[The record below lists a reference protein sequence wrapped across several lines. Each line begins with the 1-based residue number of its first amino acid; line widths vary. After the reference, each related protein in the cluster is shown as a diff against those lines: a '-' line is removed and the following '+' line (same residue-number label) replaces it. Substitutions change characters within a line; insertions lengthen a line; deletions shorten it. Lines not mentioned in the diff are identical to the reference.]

1 MIGNPD
7 AVTILQTFTI
17 LLFAHL
23 LGDFPLQPE
32 RIAIRKGQIPILS
45 IHIAIIAGTAVVVL
59 GYFAP
64 AIIAT
69 IAVTHFCIDLFKSRK
84 GTFNLAWF
92 LADQAAHIAV
102 VAAVSIL
109 WPADLSRSLIYGHL
123 TPDQLSAVLSA
134 MMLGSGF
141 IIAVLAGTYA
151 VELFL
156 KPFGEEIDGFEAG
169 LKKGARAIG
178 QLERLPV
185 FVFIVMGQPL
195 AAGLV
200 IAARAIMAFGEL
212 RGANDRKR
220 AEYAMLSAFASL
232 GWAVGIAYL
241 TVWAAGLF

>member
-1 MIGNPD
+1 LIGNPD

>member
-1 MIGNPD
+1 MD
-7 AVTILQTFTI
+7 ASAILQTFTV

-32 RIAIRKGQIPILS
+32 RIAIRKGQIPVLS
-45 IHIAIIAGTAVVVL
+45 VHIAIIVGAAIVVL
-59 GYFAP
+59 GFLPP
-64 AIIAT
+64 AIILT
-69 IAVTHFCIDLFKSRK
+69 IAVTHFAIDLFKSRK

-123 TPDQLSAVLSA
+123 NPEQMSAALSA

-156 KPFGEEIDGFEAG
+156 KPFGEEIADMQPG

-178 QLERLPV
+178 QLERLLV
-185 FVFIVMGQPL
+185 FVFIVAGQPL

-200 IAARAIMAFGEL
+200 IAGRAIMTFGEL
-212 RGANDRKR
+212 RGEIDRKR
-220 AEYAMLSAFASL
+220 TEYAMLSAFASL
-232 GWAVGIAYL
+232 AWAVGIGYL
-241 TVWAAGLF
+241 TVWAAALF

>member
-1 MIGNPD
+1 MD
-7 AVTILQTFTI
+7 AAAILQTFTL

-45 IHIAIIAGTAVVVL
+45 IHIAIIAVAAVVVL
-59 GYFAP
+59 GFFP
-64 AIIAT
+64 LAIIVT
-69 IAVTHFCIDLFKSRK
+69 IAVTHFAIDLFKSRK
-84 GTFNLAWF
+84 GTFNFAWF

-109 WPADLSRSLIYGHL
+109 WPTDLSRSLIYGDL
-123 TPDQLSAVLSA
+123 TPEQLSAVLSA

-156 KPFGEEIDGFEAG
+156 KPFGEEIEGFEAG

-178 QLERLPV
+178 QLERLLV
-185 FVFIVMGQPL
+185 FVFIVVGQPF

-212 RGANDRKR
+212 RDARDRKR
-220 AEYAMLSAFASL
+220 TDYAMLSAFASL
-232 GWAVGIAYL
+232 GWAVGIGYL

>member
-1 MIGNPD
+1 MN
-7 AVTILQTFTI
+7 AAAILQTFTV

-59 GYFAP
+59 GFFAP

-92 LADQAAHIAV
+92 LADQAAHIVV

-109 WPADLSRSLIYGHL
+109 WPADLSRSLIYSHL

-156 KPFGEEIDGFEAG
+156 KPFGEEIDGFEFEAG

-241 TVWAAGLF
+241 AVWAAGLF